1 MKGGDISNVS
11 SPQVIVTTDVVVR
24 LKEEE
29 SRKLLV
35 KKSEFK
41 VGDIEVLPLNKLWKV
56 SGDYGISLEL
66 AGFEVDGWTE
76 DLLEQAFEKFERR
89 VVNPFNYWQLYED
102 RDEVVGLLPYRPN
115 LRAVIDTA
123 DKVARYGSAG
133 VEIGNI

>member
-11 SPQVIVTTDVVVR
+11 SPQVIVTTDVVVK

-35 KKSEFK
+35 KKTEYK
-41 VGDIEVLPLNKLWKV
+41 VGDIQVLPLNTLWKV
-56 SGDYGISLEL
+56 SGDYGLSLEL
-66 AGFEVDGWTE
+66 AGFEVDGWSE
-76 DLLEQAFEKFERR
+76 ELLEQAFEKFERR

-115 LRAVIDTA
+115 LKAVIDIP
-123 DKVARYGSAG
+123 DQVARYGSAG

>member
-35 KKSEFK
+35 KKTEFK
-41 VGDIEVLPLNKLWKV
+41 VGDLELLSLNTLWRA
-56 SGDYGISLEL
+56 SSDYGLSLEL
-66 AGFEVDGWTE
+66 AGFEKEGWTE
-76 DLLEQAFEKFERR
+76 SLLEQAFEKFERR

-115 LRAVIDTA
+115 LRAVIDVP
-123 DKVARYGSAG
+123 DQVARYGSAG

>member
-11 SPQVIVTTDVVVR
+11 SPQVIVISDVVVK

-35 KKSEFK
+35 KKTEYK
-41 VGDIEVLPLNKLWKV
+41 VGELDVLPLNKLWKI
-56 SGDYGISLEL
+56 SGDYGLSLEL
-66 AGFEVDGWTE
+66 AGFEVDGWSE
-76 DLLEQAFEKFERR
+76 ELLEQAFEKFERR
-89 VVNPFNYWQLYED
+89 VVNPFNYWQLYEN

-115 LRAVIDTA
+115 LKAVIDIP
-123 DKVARYGSAG
+123 DQVARYGSAG